1 MDNNYVHYYGFFYG
15 HEGPEATRTSRK
27 PDHKFTNNLFRL
39 EYWEWRI
46 RATDY
51 MYQIYRRLHRSND
64 GWTRCLI
71 GYTAFSFLMF
81 NQALFWKIQFG
92 FFALFTAS
100 RIRDK
105 GAEPTLDEV
114 WLLDTIFANDKLR
127 GLFGAETY
135 HVIDYFQE
143 FDEGLDNPYFP
154 EYKTT
159 LARFFNVDPNTTTG
173 YYKIGDVESG
183 AVMTLNFK
191 TMPYANNKYNFTEP
205 YMVYDMWAGITY
217 KGRYWEERLIKAEE
231 VLRTK
236 RIFVIWH

>member
-81 NQALFWKIQFG
+81 N
-92 FFALFTAS
+92 
-100 RIRDK
+100 
-105 GAEPTLDEV
+105 
-114 WLLDTIFANDKLR
+114 
-127 GLFGAETY
+127 
-135 HVIDYFQE
+135 
-143 FDEGLDNPYFP
+143 
-154 EYKTT
+154 
-159 LARFFNVDPNTTTG
+159 
-173 YYKIGDVESG
+173 
-183 AVMTLNFK
+183 
-191 TMPYANNKYNFTEP
+191 
-205 YMVYDMWAGITY
+205 
-217 KGRYWEERLIKAEE
+217 
-231 VLRTK
+231 
-236 RIFVIWH
+236 